1 MTFNDREKQISNL
14 WQSVFD
20 EDAAVTRL
28 FFKNVYDICQNP
40 VIEKD
45 GEILSSAFLIPC
57 EISEYKGFYVY
68 CAMTHPSHRGKGLMA
83 QVLKSADEAV
93 KKCDLDFL
101 LLVPAE
107 ESLFNYYGKFGF
119 TPFGY
124 VFEAEMPQ
132 SYSEVS
138 EKYSDLRKFSETEV
152 KFPDCVIDY
161 WADATVLYGGKIID
175 ANGILCLSGEKILDA
190 KKGKIKK
197 NAAMIKT
204 DTEKLK
210 NLSCYVG
217 ITLE

>member
-1 MTFNDREKQISNL
+1 MVFRDREKQIANL

-45 GEILSSAFLIPC
+45 GKILSSAFLIPC

-68 CAMTHPSHRGKGLMA
+68 CAMTHPSYRGNGLMA
-83 QVLKSADEAV
+83 RVLKSADEAV
-93 KKCDLDFL
+93 KKCGLDFL

-119 TPFGY
+119 IPFGY
-124 VFEAEMPQ
+124 SYEKEVPQ

-138 EKYSDLRKFSETEV
+138 GKYSDLRKFSETEV
-152 KFPDCVIDY
+152 KFPDCVTDY
-161 WADATVLYGGKIID
+161 WADATVIYGGKIIETD
-175 ANGILCLSGEKILDA
+175 GINCLLGEKILDA
-190 KKGKIKK
+190 KNGKIKK

-204 DTEKLK
+204 DIERLK

-217 ITLE
+217 VTLE

>member
-1 MTFNDREKQISNL
+1 MVFRDREKQIRAL

-28 FFKNVYDICQNP
+28 FFKNVYDICKTP

-57 EISEYKGFYVY
+57 EIDKYKGFYVY

-83 QVLKSADEAV
+83 RVLNSADEAV
-93 KKCDLDFL
+93 KKCGLDFL

-124 VFEAEMPQ
+124 VFEKKMPK

-138 EKYSDLRKFSETEV
+138 GKYSDLRKFSETEV

-161 WADATVLYGGKIID
+161 WADATVIYGGKIIEAD
-175 ANGILCLSGEKILDA
+175 GTVCLLGENILDA
-190 KKGKIKK
+190 KNGKIKK
-197 NAAMIKT
+197 QAAMIKT
-204 DTEKLK
+204 DIEELK

-217 ITLE
+217 VTLE

>member
-1 MTFNDREKQISNL
+1 MVFRDREKQIRAL

-20 EDAAVTRL
+20 EDAAVTEL
-28 FFKNVYDICQNP
+28 FFKNIYDICQNP

-45 GEILSSAFLIPC
+45 GEVLSSAFLIPC

-68 CAMTHPSHRGKGLMA
+68 CAMTRPSYRGKGLMA
-83 QVLKSADEAV
+83 QVLTLADEAV
-93 KKCDLDFL
+93 KKCGLDFL

-124 VFEAEMPQ
+124 SYEKEMPQ
-132 SYSEVS
+132 SYSEIS
-138 EKYSDLRKFSETEV
+138 EKYSDLRNFSETEV
-152 KFPDCVIDY
+152 KFPDCVTDY
-161 WADATVLYGGKIID
+161 WADATVLYGGKIIETD
-175 ANGILCLSGEKILDA
+175 GTVCLLSEKILDA

-204 DTEKLK
+204 DIERLK
-210 NLSCYVG
+210 NFSCYVG